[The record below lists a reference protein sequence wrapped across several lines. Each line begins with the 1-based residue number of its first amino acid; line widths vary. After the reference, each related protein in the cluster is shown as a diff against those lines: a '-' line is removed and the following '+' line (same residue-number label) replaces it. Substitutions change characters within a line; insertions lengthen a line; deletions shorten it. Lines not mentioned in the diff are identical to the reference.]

1 MLLQLESV
9 TKKFGGLTAVNG
21 VNMAIDH
28 GEIVGLIGPNG
39 AGKTTLMNLISG
51 TYRPDQGRIVFDGHD
66 ITGYEPYAVCH
77 RGISRTYQ
85 IPRPFPDMTA
95 LMNVAV
101 GVFCGKERPDMSLSD
116 AMLDASHFLEFV
128 GLFGKRNILAR
139 DLSLFDLRALE
150 LARALATTPR
160 LILIDEV
167 MAGLNQYESRI
178 AIRLIQKII
187 EECHVTILWIEHVM
201 KIIMEATQRVVVLHY
216 GEVITA
222 GPPRAVVTDPQ
233 VIEAYLGEKI
243 AETE

>member
-1 MLLQLESV
+1 MLLKLEGV

-21 VNMAIDH
+21 VSMAIGE

-51 TYRPDQGRIVFDGHD
+51 TMKPNAGKIEFNGHD
-66 ITGYEPYAVCH
+66 ITGQEPYTVCH

-101 GVFCGKERPDMSLSD
+101 GVFCGKRRPHMSLSD

-160 LILIDEV
+160 FILIDEV
-167 MAGLNQYESRI
+167 MAGLNQFEARI
-178 AIRLIQKII
+178 AIRLIRKII

-216 GEVITA
+216 GEVITT
-222 GPPRAVVTDPQ
+222 GLPREVVNDPQ

-243 AETE
+243 A

>member
-1 MLLQLESV
+1 MLLKLDGV
-9 TKKFGGLTAVNG
+9 TKRFGGLIAVNG
-21 VNMAIDH
+21 VNMAIDE

-51 TYRPDQGRIVFDGHD
+51 TLKPNAGQIEFDGHD
-66 ITGYEPYAVCH
+66 ITGQEPHTVCR

-101 GVFCGKERPDMSLSD
+101 GVFCGKNRPNMSLGD

-128 GLFGKRNILAR
+128 GLFGKRNLLAR

-160 LILIDEV
+160 FILIDEV
-167 MAGLNQYESRI
+167 MAGLNPSEARV

-201 KIIMEATQRVVVLHY
+201 KIIMEATQRVVVLQY
-216 GEVITA
+216 GEVITT
-222 GPPRAVVTDPQ
+222 GLPKEVVNDPR

-243 AETE
+243 A

>member
-1 MLLQLESV
+1 MLKLDGV
-9 TKKFGGLTAVNG
+9 TKKFEGLVAVNN
-21 VNMAIDH
+21 VNFQIEE

-51 TYRPDQGRIVFDGHD
+51 TLKPTEGRIEFNGQD
-66 ITGYEPYAVCH
+66 ISGVAPYDVCH

-101 GVFCGKERPDMSLSD
+101 GVFCGKNRPNMSLSD

-128 GLFGKRNILAR
+128 GLFGKRNMLAR

-150 LARALATTPR
+150 LARALATTPKF
-160 LILIDEV
+160 ILIDEV
-167 MAGLNQYESRI
+167 MAGLNQSEVTI
-178 AIRLIQKII
+178 AIRLIRKIV
-187 EECHVTILWIEHVM
+187 EEFHVTIMWIEHIM
-201 KIIMEATQRVVVLHY
+201 KIIMEATQRVVVLQY
-216 GEVITA
+216 GEVLTS
-222 GPPRAVVTDPQ
+222 GLPEVVVNDPR

-243 AETE
+243 A

>member
-1 MLLQLESV
+1 MLLKLDGV
-9 TKKFGGLTAVNG
+9 TKRFEGLTAVNK
-21 VNMAIDH
+21 VSMAVEE

-39 AGKTTLMNLISG
+39 AGKTTIMNLISG
-51 TYRPDQGRIVFDGHD
+51 SMKPNSGRIEFNGHD
-66 ITGYEPYAVCH
+66 ITGQEPHVVCN

-101 GVFCGKERPDMSLSD
+101 GVFCGKRRPNMSLSD

-128 GLFGKRNILAR
+128 GLFGKRNLLAR
-139 DLSLFDLRALE
+139 DLSLFELRALE

-160 LILIDEV
+160 FILIDEV
-167 MAGLNQYESRI
+167 MAGLNQFEARV
-178 AIRLIQKII
+178 AIRLIWKII

-216 GEVITA
+216 GELITTGLPREVIN
-222 GPPRAVVTDPQ
+222 DPQ

-243 AETE
+243 A

>member
-1 MLLQLESV
+1 MSMMLKLDGV
-9 TKKFGGLTAVNG
+9 TKRFEGLVAVNN
-21 VNMAIDH
+21 VNFEINE
-28 GEIVGLIGPNG
+28 GEIIGLIGPNG

-51 TYRPDQGRIVFDGHD
+51 TLKPTEGRIEFNGQD
-66 ITGYEPYAVCH
+66 ITGLAPHDVCH

-101 GVFCGKERPDMSLSD
+101 GVFCGKNRPNMSLSD

-150 LARALATTPR
+150 LARALATTPKF
-160 LILIDEV
+160 ILIDEV
-167 MAGLNQYESRI
+167 MAGLNQSEVTI
-178 AIRLIQKII
+178 AIRLIRKII
-187 EECHVTILWIEHVM
+187 EECHVTIMWIEHIM
-201 KIIMEATQRVVVLHY
+201 KIIMEATQRVVVLQY
-216 GEVITA
+216 GEVITT
-222 GPPRAVVTDPQ
+222 GLPRVVVNDPR

-243 AETE
+243 A

>member
-1 MLLQLESV
+1 MTINE
-9 TKKFGGLTAVNG
+9 
-21 VNMAIDH
+21 

-39 AGKTTLMNLISG
+39 AGKTTLMSLISG
-51 TYRPDQGRIVFDGHD
+51 TLKPNAGQIEFNGHD
-66 ITGYEPYAVCH
+66 ITGQEPHTVCH

-101 GVFCGKERPDMSLSD
+101 GVFCGKDRPNMSLSD

-128 GLFGKRNILAR
+128 GLFGKRNLLAR

-160 LILIDEV
+160 LLLIDEV
-167 MAGLNQYESRI
+167 MAGLNPSEARV

-216 GEVITA
+216 GEVITM
-222 GPPRAVVTDPQ
+222 GLPKEVVKDPQ

-243 AETE
+243 A

>member
-1 MLLQLESV
+1 MLLKLDGV
-9 TKKFGGLTAVNG
+9 TKRFGGLTAVNN
-21 VNMAIDH
+21 VNMTIDE

-51 TYRPDQGRIVFDGHD
+51 SMKPDTGTIAFAGAD
-66 ITGYEPYAVCH
+66 ITGQEPHVVCH

-95 LMNVAV
+95 LMNVGV
-101 GVFCGKERPDMSLSD
+101 GVLCGKNRTKMSLSD

-128 GLFGKRNILAR
+128 GLFGKRNLLAR
-139 DLSLFDLRALE
+139 DLSLFELRALE

-160 LILIDEV
+160 FILIDEV
-167 MAGLNQYESRI
+167 MAGLNQYEARI

-216 GEVITA
+216 GEVITS
-222 GPPRAVVTDPQ
+222 GLPKEVVNDPR

-243 AETE
+243 A